1 MDIRYSA
8 NPNDMKRYTTEELRR
23 EFHIS
28 GLFQPDRV
36 TATYSWLYAGKK
48 GSLSG

>member
-1 MDIRYSA
+1 MCIRDRDIRYAA

-36 TATYSWLYAGKK
+36 TATYSL
-48 GSLSG
+48 SLIHI